1 MSERGNGIVIILI
14 ALAVI
19 FACGWAMSQ
28 PCFWGPASCAAAS
41 GAVSTSP
48 TQPIEMIQPQGFP
61 ARDQQNSQTNI
72 NNATAEQIRAQAAVL
87 YAQANALEITAPAE
101 AAVLY
106 AEASR
111 LDAEAR
117 KLDAEACAIRL
128 DCGLQNYQAGE
139 KSASSND
146 GWLVLGGFVGAI
158 VVVVLILKAV
168 TR

>member
-1 MSERGNGIVIILI
+1 
-14 ALAVI
+14 
-19 FACGWAMSQ
+19 
-28 PCFWGPASCAAAS
+28 
-41 GAVSTSP
+41 
-48 TQPIEMIQPQGFP
+48 MIQPQGFP

-72 NNATAEQIRAQAAVL
+72 NNATAEQIRSQAAVL
-87 YAQANALEITAPAE
+87 YAQAKALEITAPAE

-128 DCGLQNYQAGE
+128 DCGLQNFQDGQ
-139 KSASSND
+139 KSAGAND

-158 VVVVLILKAV
+158 IILGLLVRGFK
-168 TR
+168 